1 MTELLR
7 KKEED
12 YFNEDSDD
20 EEDTASAHIG
30 RVPNEQGHAVVVNGS
45 ACFSS
50 FRDGP
55 IALVDYEDEED
66 DSPVPES
73 VTKEVTD
80 VQSIS
85 SVFSATTTR
94 DNSLGPEAIGSES
107 PKQKL
112 VTEDSRDGE
121 PGSLKKHR
129 LQEAIASV

>member
-1 MTELLR
+1 M
-7 KKEED
+7 
-12 YFNEDSDD
+12 
-20 EEDTASAHIG
+20 
-30 RVPNEQGHAVVVNGS
+30 VNGS

-85 SVFSATTTR
+85 SAFSATTTR
-94 DNSLGPEAIGSES
+94 DY
-107 PKQKL
+107 
-112 VTEDSRDGE
+112 
-121 PGSLKKHR
+121 
-129 LQEAIASV
+129 